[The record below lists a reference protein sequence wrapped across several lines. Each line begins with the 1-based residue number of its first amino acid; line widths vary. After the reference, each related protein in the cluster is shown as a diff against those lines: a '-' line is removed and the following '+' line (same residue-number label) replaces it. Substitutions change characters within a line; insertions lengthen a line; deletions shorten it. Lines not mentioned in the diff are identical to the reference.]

1 MSCAGAGH
9 GQQQGRHHA
18 PPHLHHGTEG
28 QRRGAHED
36 QEGGCKVLSGWLGA
50 PGCP

>member
-1 MSCAGAGH
+1 MMSCAGAGH

-28 QRRGAHED
+28 HNAEEHLKTRKKAVKPQWLT
-36 QEGGCKVLSGWLGA
+36 GCS
-50 PGCP
+50 